1 MDDLERDLRATFDRL
16 ADRAVPSAELVERT
30 VERKDQSK
38 RRRRA
43 GIVSALAAVVVVVS
57 VTAASIAGAGT
68 HSSHLQV
75 TGPTG
80 VGVADDTTTTESTT
94 TTTTVVPPP
103 PPGTTHH
110 YTVPAARPTPTTTTA
125 PACTPASFPVA
136 ADLALLPDGDVQ
148 ASFFLVSGID
158 HETHHYVLDDGTTG
172 EDGLT
177 KVFTPDQFGTH
188 SYDMWVDDHGDRSC
202 TEHYTFDVEPAAV
215 TTTTMPGD
223 TTTTSSPTD
232 STTLPTDTTVP
243 ATSTTIGH

>member
-30 VERKDQSK
+30 VERKDQIK

-80 VGVADDTTTTESTT
+80 VAGDTTTTESTT
-94 TTTTVVPPP
+94 TTTVLALP

-110 YTVPAARPTPTTTTA
+110 YTVPPARPTASTATTSI
-125 PACTPASFPVA
+125 PECDSGFGSGDA
-136 ADLALLPDGDVQ
+136 AGLTLLDDGDVQ
-148 ASFFLVSGID
+148 VVFALAVVPP
-158 HETHHYVLDDGTTG
+158 EEVHHYVLDDGTTG
-172 EDGLT
+172 DDGLV
-177 KVFTPDQFGTH
+177 KVYAPDQFGTH
-188 SYDMWVDDHGDRSC
+188 SYDEWGSGNGYRSC
-202 TEHYTFDVEPAAV
+202 TEHHTFDVEPSAV
-215 TTTTMPGD
+215 ATTTVPGD
-223 TTTTSSPTD
+223 TTTTSAPTD

-243 ATSTTIGH
+243 ATTTTIGH

>member
-30 VERKDQSK
+30 VERKDQIK

-43 GIVSALAAVVVVVS
+43 GFVSALAAVVVVVS

-80 VGVADDTTTTESTT
+80 VGAGDNTTTTESTT
-94 TTTTVVPPP
+94 TTTVFAPP

-110 YTVPAARPTPTTTTA
+110 YTVPPARPTATTTTV
-125 PACTPASFPVA
+125 PACTPASLPNA
-136 ADLALLPDGDVQ
+136 AELTLLPDGDVQ

-177 KVFTPDQFGTH
+177 KAFTPDRFGTH

-202 TEHYTFDVEPAAV
+202 TEHYTFDVEPSAV
-215 TTTTMPGD
+215 TTTTTPGE
-223 TTTTSSPTD
+223 TTTTSTPTD
-232 STTLPTDTTVP
+232 STTLPTDTTV
-243 ATSTTIGH
+243 AVTSTTIGH

>member
-30 VERKDQSK
+30 VERSDQIK
-38 RRRRA
+38 RHRRA
-43 GIVSALAAVVVVVS
+43 AIASGFAAAVVVVS
-57 VTAASIAGAGT
+57 LTAASIAGAGT

-80 VGVADDTTTTESTT
+80 VALPADTTTTASTT

-103 PPGTTHH
+103 PVATHH
-110 YTVPAARPTPTTTTA
+110 HTVAPARPTASTTTSI
-125 PACTPASFPVA
+125 PGCTPGLTFVDA
-136 ADLALLPDGDVQ
+136 ADLTLLPDGDIE

-177 KVFTPDQFGTH
+177 RVFTPDQFGTH

-202 TEHYTFDVEPAAV
+202 TEHYTFDVEPSAV
-215 TTTTMPGD
+215 TTTTS
-223 TTTTSSPTD
+223 TPTN
-232 STTLPTDTTVP
+232 STTAPTDTTVP
-243 ATSTTIGH
+243 TTSTTIGH